1 VIRNDASKLYNI
13 TVNERSGR
21 IHLAIERY
29 DGKPIRCGWDRLQQI
44 KNEYVGEHV
53 TMVEYFPPN
62 DELINEVNRRH
73 LWSTNDVLP
82 M

>member
-1 VIRNDASKLYNI
+1 MVEPSESAFDNPTSWKDSEALLVIRTQDN
-13 TVNERSGR
+13 
-21 IHLAIERY
+21 
-29 DGKPIRCGWDRLQQI
+29 LQQI

-73 LWSTNDVLP
+73 LWSTNDVIP

>member
-1 VIRNDASKLYNI
+1 MMVEPSESAFDNPTSWKDSEALLVIRTQDN
-13 TVNERSGR
+13 
-21 IHLAIERY
+21 
-29 DGKPIRCGWDRLQQI
+29 LQQI

-73 LWSTNDVLP
+73 LWSTNDVIP

>member
-1 VIRNDASKLYNI
+1 MMVEPSESAFDNPTSWKDSEALLVIRTQDN
-13 TVNERSGR
+13 
-21 IHLAIERY
+21 
-29 DGKPIRCGWDRLQQI
+29 LQQI
-44 KNEYVGEHV
+44 KNEYVGDHV

-73 LWSTNDVLP
+73 LWSTNDVIP